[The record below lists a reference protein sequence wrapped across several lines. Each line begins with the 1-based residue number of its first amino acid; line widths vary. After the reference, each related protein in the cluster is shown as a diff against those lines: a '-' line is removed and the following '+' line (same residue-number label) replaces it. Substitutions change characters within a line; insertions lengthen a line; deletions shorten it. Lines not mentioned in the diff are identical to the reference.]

1 MRNADAPRTEPMH
14 GTGRRRWA
22 CCGRRERRG
31 DHTRRGRRDRRVPCA
46 PPRRGHGAARGIGD
60 EERSMA
66 LTLVLGSDEQRR
78 HLEARGQGARWEKG
92 DDLALHA
99 RDAGGVVTA
108 QLGVLVQGCR
118 VGRVRAR
125 DATPRVRRTR
135 VVGGTAWRTVTR
147 TGVSSA
153 AEETARRRVARCGSI
168 LIMWPDCLART
179 CAGRSAAWRARTQ
192 ASAASAPRTPSR
204 IAERMS
210 APRVRRIS
218 PPTPIEVAART
229 RR

>member
-1 MRNADAPRTEPMH
+1 MH

-31 DHTRRGRRDRRVPCA
+31 DQTRRGRRDRRVPCA
-46 PPRRGHGAARGIGD
+46 PRQRGHGAARGIGD

-135 VVGGTAWRTVTR
+135 RGRRHGLADGHAHRRVERCRGDRPPTRCPVWIDPHHVARLSGTYLRGKV
-147 TGVSSA
+147 
-153 AEETARRRVARCGSI
+153 RRVASKNSGERRLGATNAEQNRREDERAEGEED
-168 LIMWPDCLART
+168 PPRRH
-179 CAGRSAAWRARTQ
+179 RSRWQRARGGD
-192 ASAASAPRTPSR
+192 
-204 IAERMS
+204 
-210 APRVRRIS
+210 
-218 PPTPIEVAART
+218 
-229 RR
+229 